1 METTTTRSG
10 TAKARRGGVKFVL
23 LHHGGCPGGGFH
35 YRIDADGGVRAELEE
50 SERGQQPRSI
60 AVVVEGDFD
69 DDAPSGTQLD
79 ALRDLLLK
87 LKLRYPTVEIGAHRQ
102 VRGGAKTTCPGRRFP
117 MRALAE
123 WSRNELLSKRDEVLR
138 RDFETQYSK
147 I

>member
-23 LHHGGCPGGGFH
+23 LHHGGCLGGGFH

-50 SERGQQPRSI
+50 SERGQHARSI
-60 AVVVEGDFD
+60 AVVVDGDFD
-69 DDAPSGTQLD
+69 DVAPSEAQLD

-87 LKLRYPTVEIGAHRQ
+87 LKLRYPTAEIGAHRQ
-102 VRGGAKTTCPGRRFP
+102 VRSGAQTTCPGKRFP

-123 WSRNELLSKRDEVLR
+123 WSRNELLSERDAVLR
-138 RDFETQYSK
+138 RDFESQYTQ

>member
-1 METTTTRSG
+1 MEATTARTG
-10 TAKARRGGVKFVL
+10 TAKARRGGVKFFL

-35 YRIDADGGVRAELEE
+35 YRIGADGGVRAELEE

-69 DDAPSGTQLD
+69 DDAPSEAQLD

-87 LKLRYPTVEIGAHRQ
+87 LKLRYPTAELGAHRQ

-123 WSRNELLSKRDEVLR
+123 WSRTDLLSERDAVLR
-138 RDFETQYSK
+138 RDFESQYSQ